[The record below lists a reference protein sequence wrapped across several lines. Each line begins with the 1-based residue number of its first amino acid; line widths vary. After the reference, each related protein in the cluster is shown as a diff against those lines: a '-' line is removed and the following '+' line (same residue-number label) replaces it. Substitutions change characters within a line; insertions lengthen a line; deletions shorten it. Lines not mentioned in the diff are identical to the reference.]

1 GGRVRTGRLDEAHR
15 GRQRRAGPRR
25 RGGAGGRMS
34 PLLEVSGLTKTFG
47 GLSALSELDL
57 EVAEGEV
64 VSVIGPNGAGKTTF
78 FNVLTGLYRPDRGH
92 AIFDGH
98 DLVGFPSN

>member
-1 GGRVRTGRLDEAHR
+1 
-15 GRQRRAGPRR
+15 
-25 RGGAGGRMS
+25 MS

-64 VSVIGPNGAGKTTF
+64 VSVIGPNGQCGATT
-78 FNVLTGLYRPDRGH
+78 TSYAS
-92 AIFDGH
+92 AIAAMRRTSEMPPAWERSGWATAMP
-98 DLVGFPSN
+98 VGRTSRKSQRE